1 MNTADLTSLHWS
13 ALFFNNLEKY
23 SYFLVF
29 LNWVLWNIYITM
41 TRVFQFWFFFLTW
54 KSAVFYFPKSR
65 PWFSMYIHELV
76 LSSLF
81 VIFVWSP
88 VVCLCLLSPLLLYG
102 FKFLEGGAMYMFKQ
116 RFWNQIT
123 LTFFS
128 GQWSMGH
135 CFYLFRNLMGLI
147 YFIVLSLIIS

>member
-13 ALFFNNLEKY
+13 ALFLNNLEKY

-29 LNWVLWNIYITM
+29 LNWFLWNIYITM

-54 KSAVFYFPKSR
+54 KSAVKKSR